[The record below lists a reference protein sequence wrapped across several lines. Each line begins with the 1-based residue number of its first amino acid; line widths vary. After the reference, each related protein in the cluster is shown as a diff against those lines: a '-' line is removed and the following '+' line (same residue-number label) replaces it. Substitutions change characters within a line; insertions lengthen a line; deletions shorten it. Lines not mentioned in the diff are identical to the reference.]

1 MEKKDYKEFASCMAG
16 LQDIFTPEKPVSK
29 NKIEVYFEIFCNWNW
44 SIAQFKEACLKITQE
59 KKIACFPL
67 PAELKETLYGNS
79 EVRAIQAIKKLEDA
93 VDHYGYYY
101 SMVFDDP
108 IIHAVVDRM
117 GGWEWMTTQ
126 TYEEW
131 KWIRKDFT
139 KLYTQLSS
147 LNINMIDAPQ
157 RLIGY
162 CERTNDGFERDE
174 RLQHMI
180 INLSEQQKLI
190 GQDEQKLLE

>member
-1 MEKKDYKEFASCMAG
+1 MLNRQTFNKGMAILCEIYKREVTDLLLTGYYMVLSKLEDQQFEDAIQKILETRIYTDLPTPG
-16 LQDIFTPEKPVSK
+16 DIYQAV
-29 NKIEVYFEIFCNWNW
+29 I
-44 SIAQFKEACLKITQE
+44 
-59 KKIACFPL
+59 
-67 PAELKETLYGNS
+67 GNS
-79 EVRAIQAIKKLEDA
+79 EIKAIQALKKLEYA

-139 KLYTQLSS
+139 KLYSQLSS
-147 LNINMIDAPQ
+147 LNINLIDAPQ

-162 CERTNDGFERDE
+162 CERTNDSFEKDD

-180 INLSEQQKLI
+180 INLSEQQKMI
-190 GQDEQKLLE
+190 GQDEQKFLE